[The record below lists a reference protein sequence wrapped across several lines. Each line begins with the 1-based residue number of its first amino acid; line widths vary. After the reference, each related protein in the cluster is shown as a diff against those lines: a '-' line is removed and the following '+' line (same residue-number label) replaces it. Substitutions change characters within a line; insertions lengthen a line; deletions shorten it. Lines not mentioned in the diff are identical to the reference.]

1 MLGKGVCLYQALSA
15 NGNLGCMCFRKIIN
29 WEGKRYQGMRKV
41 FSCGLEMPTEASLEA
56 HCDASCDLPR
66 FMLIK

>member
-1 MLGKGVCLYQALSA
+1 MGIWDVCFS
-15 NGNLGCMCFRKIIN
+15 NVIN

-41 FSCGLEMPTEASLEA
+41 FSCGLEMPREASLEA